1 MTGFGLVMSGDKS
14 NSTSSLVTGKVYGP
28 DYAGSMP
35 TKMTQAIADMES
47 IPLQFDLSESS

>member
-1 MTGFGLVMSGDKS
+1 MSGDKS